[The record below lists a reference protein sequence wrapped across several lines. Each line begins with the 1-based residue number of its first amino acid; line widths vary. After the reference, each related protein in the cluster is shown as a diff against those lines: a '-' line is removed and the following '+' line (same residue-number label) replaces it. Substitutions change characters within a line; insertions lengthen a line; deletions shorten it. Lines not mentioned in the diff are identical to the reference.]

1 MLMVKLKWVV
11 FEYMVL
17 QKIKNYGRIG
27 DSNYYLLNKIS
38 IIYIISLAIVNY
50 QMLKY
55 KLFISVLKK
64 IWTFHACYDGT
75 SIFKLFLNQV
85 FTQIRTFN
93 LYNKL

>member
-11 FEYMVL
+11 FEYMLL

-55 KLFISVLKK
+55 KLL
-64 IWTFHACYDGT
+64 
-75 SIFKLFLNQV
+75 LV
-85 FTQIRTFN
+85 F
-93 LYNKL
+93 